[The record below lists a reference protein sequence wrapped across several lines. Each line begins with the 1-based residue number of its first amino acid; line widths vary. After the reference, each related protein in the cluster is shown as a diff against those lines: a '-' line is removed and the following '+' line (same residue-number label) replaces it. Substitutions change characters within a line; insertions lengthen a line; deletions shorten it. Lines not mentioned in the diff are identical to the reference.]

1 MLQQLLSLSIM
12 RIFKS
17 MVDFRERVGG
27 YPDYDRDYCNAGKV
41 AVEQYANEGANE
53 HHGQYHESILI
64 AYQWFVVIC
73 SLHLIDQ
80 IAEGRAHDACE
91 DGDRCVLGKHFEEDN

>member
-12 RIFKS
+12 RILKS

-27 YPDYDRDYCNAGKV
+27 NPDYDRYYCNAGKV
-41 AVEQYANEGANE
+41 AVEQYANEGADE
-53 HHGQYHESILI
+53 HHGQHYESILI
-64 AYQWFVVIC
+64 AYQRFVVIC
-73 SLHLIDQ
+73 SLHLIYQ

-91 DGDRCVLGKHFEEDN
+91 DGDRCILGKHLEEDD